1 MAQGKTAGPAAMR
14 ASKWVVFAVALGM
27 IAATA
32 GGLKEFRGRHLLG
45 PPGVKVGSV
54 PIYDE
59 YTNLVAS
66 QGVVLPTVVM
76 GIPSHPMAIR
86 TDELNALPRDTTF
99 GRRYYLSAEGDFGVQ
114 VSVVL
119 MGTDH
124 TSIHQ
129 PQYCLYAQDWNI
141 TSTERIALHMENP
154 APYDIPAIKLTASRD
169 FSKTGQALE
178 CIYVYWF
185 VSGDSITA
193 EEGSRLWSMWK
204 TVLRKGELERW
215 AYVSYFVTC
224 LPGGEKATFERLER
238 FIRASAPEFQLVTGR
253 PSGRAAGTGRPA
265 MNRFDGRSPTEFKL
279 AVK

>member
-1 MAQGKTAGPAAMR
+1 MR
-14 ASKWVVFAVALGM
+14 SSKWVVFGVALGM

-32 GGLKEFRGRHLLG
+32 GWLREFRGRHLLG
-45 PPGVKVGSV
+45 APGVKVGHV

-59 YTNLVAS
+59 KTNLVS
-66 QGVVLPTVVM
+66 TQSVVLPAVVL
-76 GIPSHPMAIR
+76 GIPSRPLPV
-86 TDELNALPRDTTF
+86 TTSEVNALPKDTTF
-99 GRRYYLSAEGDFGVQ
+99 GRRFYLSPERDFGVQ

-129 PQYCLYAQDWNI
+129 PQYCLYAQDWNV
-141 TSTERIALHMENP
+141 TGTERINLHMDRP
-154 APYDIPAIKLTASRD
+154 MAYDIPAIKLTASRQLQ
-169 FSKTGQALE
+169 SSGQTLD

-185 VSGDSITA
+185 VSGDKITA

-224 LPGGEKATFERLER
+224 LPGAEQATFERLER
-238 FIRASAPEFQLVTGR
+238 FIRASAPEFQLVR
-253 PSGRAAGTGRPA
+253 SQPSGRLSTMA
-265 MNRFDGRSPTEFKL
+265 SQK
-279 AVK
+279 